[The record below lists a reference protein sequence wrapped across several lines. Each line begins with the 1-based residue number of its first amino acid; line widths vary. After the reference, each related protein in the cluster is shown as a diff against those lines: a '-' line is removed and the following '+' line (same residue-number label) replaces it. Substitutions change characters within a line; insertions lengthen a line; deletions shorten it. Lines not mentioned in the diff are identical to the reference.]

1 MKSKHHSQ
9 GGQTT
14 AESASVDGS
23 GLSDTV
29 VRQYDEDE
37 QAANETVDPTK
48 EEVLQ
53 DAAGNV
59 DSTGFL
65 DNPGSALI
73 DTIGNDFMTSAA
85 DTFTDLGAQV
95 FSVKPPET
103 TGPLAFGEPKTGALF
118 GQLTHMAWERTWP
131 GSGEADIAALAVLTL
146 VVAYLVATTLGMFRF
161 GASSNDKK
169 SLVEGLA
176 LIVMWFPL
184 ALFFIQLAYGIT
196 IALSPEIYKQF
207 AGLLVVSIS
216 AFLGG
221 PITGLITIGGI
232 LVWLLII
239 ALLQL
244 QRFMVAAYLVGGPL
258 LIAGWYSN
266 IPMLDDLC
274 QNLLKKFLPLV
285 LMPLPLAIVSIPF
298 QSLGAVPLD
307 GSSQY
312 GLYVGAGYVASTTIL
327 GPVIFLGF
335 GIIVLFAIWALFKS
349 ANQTAASIIGSGAKG
364 AAALGLTMGGA
375 PAAGRALLIGRRSTG
390 RALAYGAGDT
400 IVPREGDDMRS
411 SMEEAMGNFED
422 KAESVTSSA
431 KSAVETGKDRAT
443 NAVWG
448 FGSNRRK
455 P

>member
-1 MKSKHHSQ
+1 MKSEHNIQ
-9 GGQTT
+9 DGQTT
-14 AESASVDGS
+14 AESASIDVS

-29 VRQYDEDE
+29 VRQYEEDE

-59 DSTGFL
+59 DAAGFF

-73 DTIGNDFMTSAA
+73 DTIGNEFMTSAA
-85 DTFTDLGAQV
+85 DVFTDLGAQV

-103 TGPLAFGEPKTGALF
+103 SGPLAFGEPKTGELF

-131 GSGEADIAALAVLTL
+131 GTGEADIAALAVLTL
-146 VVAYLVATTLGMFRF
+146 VVAFLVSTTLGMFRF

-184 ALFFIQLAYGIT
+184 ALFFIQLAYGVT

-216 AFLGG
+216 AFVGG
-221 PITGLITIGGI
+221 PITGLVTIAGI
-232 LVWLLII
+232 VVWLIII

-244 QRFMVAAYLVGGPL
+244 QRFVVAAYLIAGPL

-298 QSLGAVPLD
+298 RSLGAVPLGQD
-307 GSSQY
+307 TY

-335 GIIVLFAIWALFKS
+335 GIIVLFGIWTVFKS
-349 ANQTAASIIGSGAKG
+349 ANQTAASVVGSGAKG

-390 RALAYGAGDT
+390 RALAYGVGDT
-400 IVPREGDDMRS
+400 IIPREGDDMRS

-431 KSAVETGKDRAT
+431 KSAVETGKNRAS

-448 FGSNRRK
+448 FSSNRRK
-455 P
+455 